1 MIAFTAEKLGQS
13 HRKNWLINRKKL
25 ESIRYNK
32 MSKRAQKTGQ
42 THFIDRFLPAAAMA
56 LKAVNLYER
65 GIRNALSLE
74 VNQHD
79 LSFSNLPPAFDGYRI
94 LHLTDLH
101 LDTLP
106 GIEHVICEKIAAL
119 EYDLC
124 VITGDYRKLTIG
136 SFEKVIAPLEK
147 VINCTNAKDGVV
159 AILGNH
165 DTHEIVPLLEEMNAT
180 VLTNETIHIQ
190 KGLEEITITGVDDPH
205 YYFSGQAVAALC
217 TPEEGFKIA
226 LIHSP
231 ELYEEAAENGY
242 NLYLCGHTHAGQI
255 CLPRGTPIL
264 RNLKKGHHLYRGLW
278 QHGGMR
284 GYTSAGCG
292 VSGLPAR
299 FFSRG
304 EIALFTLHKEVNN
317 CDLE

>member
-1 MIAFTAEKLGQS
+1 MIAFTAEKIEQNQ
-13 HRKNWLINRKKL
+13 RKNWLINRKKL

-32 MSKRAQKTGQ
+32 LSKRAQRTGEI
-42 THFIDRFLPAAAMA
+42 HLLDRFFPVATMA
-56 LKAVNLYER
+56 LKSVNLYKR
-65 GIRNALSLE
+65 GIKNALSLQI
-74 VNQHD
+74 NRQD
-79 LSFSNLPPAFDGYRI
+79 LLFPQLPESFNDYKI

-106 GIEHVICEKIAAL
+106 GIEQVICEKLASL
-119 EYDLC
+119 ECDLC

-147 VINCTNAKDGVV
+147 VISCIDAKDGVV

-165 DTHEIVPLLEEMNAT
+165 DTHEIVPILDAMDVT
-180 VLTNETIHIQ
+180 VLTNETIHRHRGVE
-190 KGLEEITITGVDDPH
+190 KITITGVDDPH
-205 YYFSGQAVAALC
+205 YYYSGQAVEALH
-217 TPEEGFKIA
+217 TPEEDFKIA

-242 NLYLCGHTHAGQI
+242 HLYLCGHTHAGQI
-255 CLPRGTPIL
+255 CLPQGIPML

-278 QHGGMR
+278 QHGGMT

-292 VSGLPAR
+292 VSGLPVR
-299 FFSRG
+299 FFTRG
-304 EIALFTLHKEVNN
+304 EIALFTLHKEG
-317 CDLE
+317 

>member
-1 MIAFTAEKLGQS
+1 
-13 HRKNWLINRKKL
+13 
-25 ESIRYNK
+25 
-32 MSKRAQKTGQ
+32 
-42 THFIDRFLPAAAMA
+42 
-56 LKAVNLYER
+56 
-65 GIRNALSLE
+65 
-74 VNQHD
+74 
-79 LSFSNLPPAFDGYRI
+79 LSFPQLPEAFDGYKI

-106 GIEHVICEKIAAL
+106 GIEQVICEKIAFM

-136 SFEKVIAPLEK
+136 SFEKVIGPLEK
-147 VINCTNAKDGVV
+147 IINCTNAKDGVV

-165 DTHEIVPLLEEMNAT
+165 DTHEIVPILDAMDVT
-180 VLTNETIHIQ
+180 VLTNETIQMHR
-190 KGLEEITITGVDDPH
+190 GLEKITITGVDDPH
-205 YYFSGQAVAALC
+205 YYYSGQAVEALR

-242 NLYLCGHTHAGQI
+242 QLYLCGHTHAGQI
-255 CLPRGTPIL
+255 CLPQGIPVL

-278 QHGGMR
+278 QHGGMT

-292 VSGLPAR
+292 VSGLPLR

-304 EIALFTLHKEVNN
+304 EIALFTLHKEA
-317 CDLE
+317 

>member
-1 MIAFTAEKLGQS
+1 MIAFTAEKIEYSQ
-13 HRKNWLINRKKL
+13 RKNWLINRKKL

-32 MSKRAQKTGQ
+32 LSNRAKRTGQ
-42 THFIDRFLPAAAMA
+42 THIIDRFFPSATLA

-74 VNQHD
+74 VNRHD
-79 LSFSNLPPAFDGYRI
+79 LSFSQLPEAFDGYKI

-106 GIEHVICEKIAAL
+106 GIEQVICEKLASL
-119 EYDLC
+119 ECDLC

-147 VINCTNAKDGVV
+147 IISCIDAKDGVV

-165 DTHEIVPLLEEMNAT
+165 DTHEIVPLLEEMGVR
-180 VLTNETIHIQ
+180 VLTNETTFIERDENRITFT
-190 KGLEEITITGVDDPH
+190 GLDDPH
-205 YYFSGQAVAALC
+205 YYYSGQAVEALR
-217 TPEEGFKIA
+217 TPEEDFKIA

-242 NLYLCGHTHAGQI
+242 HLYLCGHTHAGQI
-255 CLPRGTPIL
+255 CLPQGIPVL

-278 QHGGMR
+278 QHGGMI

-292 VSGLPAR
+292 VSGLPVR

-304 EIALFTLHKEVNN
+304 EIALFTLHKGA
-317 CDLE
+317 